1 MDLEW
6 IWIKLNLPSKPYS
19 ILHTFSSVSTFTIK
33 WLLLGIYYS
42 SRILKH
48 FRKLIHFKSNFP
60 STGSNLKYIKQLV
73 LFGSARAYKHHEV
86 SRFFKDFGAI
96 NDDSKTS
103 PDLRNLPQIIR
114 VENRTSIVTSRQHSG
129 NLNIKMDNT
138 ILKFLFWIAYI
149 LSLEKYSICN
159 ILWLHIKMNF
169 FIEALCWEYYSKPKN
184 SVVIQFI
191 RYINFV
197 FKNWEKNLKNIRIWR
212 FFQILTHY
220 NY

>member
-6 IWIKLNLPSKPYS
+6 IWIKLNWPSKPYS

-138 ILKFLFWIAYI
+138 ILKFLFWIVYI
-149 LSLEKYSICN
+149 LC
-159 ILWLHIKMNF
+159 
-169 FIEALCWEYYSKPKN
+169 P
-184 SVVIQFI
+184 
-191 RYINFV
+191 
-197 FKNWEKNLKNIRIWR
+197 LKNIPSAIFYDFISNE
-212 FFQILTHY
+212 FFYRSSLLGILQQTKEFSSHTIHQIH
-220 NY
+220 

>member
-1 MDLEW
+1 MMDLEW
-6 IWIKLNLPSKPYS
+6 IWIKLNWPSKPYS

-138 ILKFLFWIAYI
+138 ILKFLFWIVYI
-149 LSLEKYSICN
+149 LC
-159 ILWLHIKMNF
+159 
-169 FIEALCWEYYSKPKN
+169 P
-184 SVVIQFI
+184 
-191 RYINFV
+191 
-197 FKNWEKNLKNIRIWR
+197 LKNIPSVIFYDFISKWI
-212 FFQILTHY
+212 FL
-220 NY
+220 

>member
-6 IWIKLNLPSKPYS
+6 IWIKLNWPSKPYS
-19 ILHTFSSVSTFTIK
+19 ILNTFSSVSTFTIK

-60 STGSNLKYIKQLV
+60 STGSNLKYIKQFV

-114 VENRTSIVTSRQHSG
+114 VGNRTSIVTSRQHSG
-129 NLNIKMDNT
+129 NLNIKMDTT
-138 ILKFLFWIAYI
+138 ILKFLFWIVYI
-149 LSLEKYSICN
+149 LC
-159 ILWLHIKMNF
+159 
-169 FIEALCWEYYSKPKN
+169 P
-184 SVVIQFI
+184 
-191 RYINFV
+191 
-197 FKNWEKNLKNIRIWR
+197 LKNIPSAIFYDFISNE
-212 FFQILTHY
+212 FFYRSSLLGILQQTEEFSSHTIHQIH
-220 NY
+220 

>member
-1 MDLEW
+1 MDLDKT
-6 IWIKLNLPSKPYS
+6 KLTKQT
-19 ILHTFSSVSTFTIK
+19 IFTIK

-96 NDDSKTS
+96 NDDSKIS
-103 PDLRNLPQIIR
+103 PALRNLPQIIR

-129 NLNIKMDNT
+129 NLNIKMDKT
-138 ILKFLFWIAYI
+138 IPKFLFWIVYI
-149 LSLEKYSICN
+149 LC
-159 ILWLHIKMNF
+159 
-169 FIEALCWEYYSKPKN
+169 P
-184 SVVIQFI
+184 
-191 RYINFV
+191 
-197 FKNWEKNLKNIRIWR
+197 LKNIPSAIFYDFISNE
-212 FFQILTHY
+212 FFYRSSLLGILQQTEEFSSHTIHQIH
-220 NY
+220 

>member
-6 IWIKLNLPSKPYS
+6 IWIKLNWPSKPYS

-138 ILKFLFWIAYI
+138 ILKFLFWIVYI
-149 LSLEKYSICN
+149 LC
-159 ILWLHIKMNF
+159 
-169 FIEALCWEYYSKPKN
+169 P
-184 SVVIQFI
+184 
-191 RYINFV
+191 
-197 FKNWEKNLKNIRIWR
+197 LKNIPSAIFYDFISNE
-212 FFQILTHY
+212 FFYRSSLLGILQQTEEFSSHTIHQIH
-220 NY
+220 